1 VKGSVLRWALALL
14 GALVFVLA
22 LGYPTLLGAVGRYLV
37 VNDALEPAGAILVLG
52 GATPY
57 REIEGAAI
65 YNQGWAPK
73 VLLVRPSR
81 NQPDLELMRSLG
93 VEPADTFGLRREVL
107 EKLGVPAEAIV
118 VAPGAADATLDELEL
133 AMPLFPPDGSPVILV
148 TSNYHSRRVSLYWRY
163 LVGDSRKAIVRA
175 TADRFD
181 PDGWWRQ
188 QATILNVVRELL
200 GLANYAVGFPIA
212 QRAQ

>member
-1 VKGSVLRWALALL
+1 VKRSVLRWAAVLVAAF
-14 GALVFVLA
+14 ALVVA
-22 LGYPTLLGAVGRYLV
+22 LGYPALLGAVGRYLV
-37 VNDALEPAGAILVLG
+37 VDDPLEPAGAILVLG

-65 YNQGWAPK
+65 YNQGWAPL

-81 NQPDLELMRSLG
+81 NQPEADLMRSLG
-93 VEPADTFGLRREVL
+93 VEPPDTFALRREVL
-107 EKLGVPAEAIV
+107 EKLGVPPEAIV
-118 VAPGAADATLDELEL
+118 VVPGAADATLDELEL

-163 LVGDSRKAIVRA
+163 LVGERRKAIVRA

-200 GLANYAVGFPIA
+200 GLANYAMGFPIA
-212 QRAQ
+212 QRAP